1 VRIRD
6 LITESHD
13 RAKRKG
19 FHDHDPSIDQC
30 LCRLHS
36 EVSEAWEATRD
47 GALTTMVN
55 PETGKPEGLPSELA
69 DAVIVICDLAG
80 KLGIDL
86 EREIRLKSDFNET
99 RPARHGRNF

>member
-1 VRIRD
+1 MRLRD

-19 FHDHDPSIDQC
+19 FHDPEPSLDQS

-36 EVSEAWEATRD
+36 EVSEAWECTRD
-47 GALTTMVN
+47 GALTTIVN

-69 DAVIVICDLAG
+69 DVIIVVCDLAG
-80 KLGIDL
+80 RLGIDL
-86 EREIRLKSDFNET
+86 EREIRMKSDFNEG
-99 RPARHGRNF
+99 RPVRHARKF